1 MKVAR
6 GDPGGGTASLIIAV
20 ETSACNDARFYV
32 ITTNESTLQLTF
44 TIIEWV

>member
-32 ITTNESTLQLTF
+32 ITTNAKYTT
-44 TIIEWV
+44 TDIYYY